1 MQTTSKELTLGEVAT
16 QFLTKMVGKQRPI
29 DQQEINRFVRWYG
42 ADRSLKQITYHDV
55 ENYSERFSASLKDA
69 AEVLKPLKDFF
80 AYAKDEGLHATNLG
94 KSIKLRRNPARDT
107 IITKREIT
115 EQEIITKEG
124 FDKLTAE
131 LESLKFERV
140 NIAQMLRLAM
150 ADKDFRENAPLD
162 AAREHQGMVEAK
174 IRELEAILRRA
185 QVSDSVGGDGFRV
198 SVGSTVVIRDLDTNE
213 AMKYTLVHPN
223 EVNLAAGKI
232 SVASPTGK
240 SLLDRIAS
248 DIIEVVAPS
257 GVLKYKIES
266 IGG

>member
-1 MQTTSKELTLGEVAT
+1 MQTASKELTLGEVAT
-16 QFLTKMVGKQRPI
+16 QFFTKIAGKQRPV

-42 ADRSLKQITYHDV
+42 AERSFKQITFHDV
-55 ENYSERFSASLKDA
+55 EVYSERFGASLKDA

-80 AYAKDEGLHATNLG
+80 AFAKDEGMHATNLG
-94 KSIKLRRNPARDT
+94 KSIKLRRNPLKDT
-107 IITKREIT
+107 ITTKAEVREQDIL
-115 EQEIITKEG
+115 TKEG
-124 FDKLTAE
+124 FEKLTAE
-131 LESLKFERV
+131 LDALKDERV

-185 QVSDSVGGDGFRV
+185 QVADSMGGDGFRIT
-198 SVGSTVVIRDLDTNE
+198 VGSTVTIRDLDTNE
-213 AMKYTLVHPN
+213 EMRYTLVHPN

-240 SLLDRIAS
+240 SLLDRSVS
-248 DIIEVVAPS
+248 DVVEVVAPS
-257 GVLKYKIES
+257 GVLKYRVES